1 MHHASAPAW
10 TKTPLFVELSVLKQQ
25 VVVLTDDNVR
35 LSGVAQRMTATCSAL
50 SKEVHRLKVAFA
62 ALTDLLDAEV
72 ASLRTD
78 GTKLWQEVASLKEV
92 GPPIWEELKSNAAA
106 IERQRVAAA
115 RLRQV
120 HPAADALALLRAG
133 KAQARDARDQRRRPR
148 VIWAGDGAP
157 SHIMHARAT

>member
-1 MHHASAPAW
+1 MYHASAPAW

-92 GPPIWEELKSNAAA
+92 PPS
-106 IERQRVAAA
+106 
-115 RLRQV
+115 
-120 HPAADALALLRAG
+120 
-133 KAQARDARDQRRRPR
+133 
-148 VIWAGDGAP
+148 
-157 SHIMHARAT
+157 

>member
-1 MHHASAPAW
+1 MYHASAPAW
-10 TKTPLFVELSVLKQQ
+10 TKTPLFVEFSVLKQQ

-78 GTKLWQEVASLKEV
+78 GTKLWQEVASCARRRAT
-92 GPPIWEELKSNAAA
+92 SNAEIAGTSRDRLAA
-106 IERQRVAAA
+106 GG
-115 RLRQV
+115 
-120 HPAADALALLRAG
+120 AL
-133 KAQARDARDQRRRPR
+133 QID
-148 VIWAGDGAP
+148 AP
-157 SHIMHARAT
+157 SPRGRPLRRY